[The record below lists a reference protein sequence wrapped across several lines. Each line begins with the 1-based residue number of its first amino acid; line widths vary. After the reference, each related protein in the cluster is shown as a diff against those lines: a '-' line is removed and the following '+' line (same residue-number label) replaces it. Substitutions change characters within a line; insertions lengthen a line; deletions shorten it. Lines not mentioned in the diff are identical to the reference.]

1 VVEINTPQPMDVAGE
16 CFVYD
21 EVVDHVSWLRIP
33 LRHLEGN
40 FHAYK
45 PLNPPVKGYERNG
58 DRL

>member
-1 VVEINTPQPMDVAGE
+1 MDVAGE

-45 PLNPPVKGYERNG
+45 PLNSPVKGYERNG